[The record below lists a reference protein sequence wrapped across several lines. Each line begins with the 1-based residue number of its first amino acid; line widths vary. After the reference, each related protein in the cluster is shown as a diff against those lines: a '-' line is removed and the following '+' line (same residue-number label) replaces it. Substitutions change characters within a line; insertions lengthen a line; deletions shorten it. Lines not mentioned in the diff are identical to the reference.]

1 MKLYW
6 QEVRRGQRLVIGEG
20 DGGDGEQEIGG
31 VRLNKDVYD
40 AFAKTFG
47 YEPGRAVKGIPTLE
61 QAKEFVESFMPWDL
75 FEGTQGLTVEAEVLP
90 YSP

>member
-6 QEVRRGQRLVIGEG
+6 QEVRRGQRLVMG
-20 DGGDGEQEIGG
+20 DGDQEQEVGG

-47 YEPGRAVKGIPTLE
+47 YDPGRAARSTPWAMSSTSPPTSSTAALLR
-61 QAKEFVESFMPWDL
+61 STTSRNGP
-75 FEGTQGLTVEAEVLP
+75 EAP
-90 YSP
+90 

>member
-1 MKLYW
+1 LKLYW
-6 QEVRRGQRLVIGEG
+6 QEVRRGQRLVLGEG
-20 DGGDGEQEIGG
+20 DEEQEIGG

-40 AFAKTFG
+40 AFAKTFS

-61 QAKEFVESFMPWDL
+61 QAKEFVESFTPWDL
-75 FEGTQGLTVEAEVLP
+75 FEGSQGLTVEAEVQP

>member
-6 QEVRRGQRLVIGEG
+6 QEVRRGQRLVMG
-20 DGGDGEQEIGG
+20 DGDQEQEVGG

-47 YEPGRAVKGIPTLE
+47 YDPGRAVKGIPTLE
-61 QAKEFVESFMPWDL
+61 QAKEFVESFTPWDL
-75 FEGTQGLTVEAEVLP
+75 FEGSQGLTVEEEVQP
-90 YSP
+90 FKE

>member
-6 QEVRRGQRLVIGEG
+6 REVRRGQRLVLGEG
-20 DGGDGEQEIGG
+20 DEEQEIGG

-40 AFAKTFG
+40 AFAKTFS

-61 QAKEFVESFMPWDL
+61 QAKEFVESFTPWDL
-75 FEGTQGLTVEAEVLP
+75 IEGSQGLTVEAEVQP

>member
-6 QEVRRGQRLVIGEG
+6 REVRRGQRLVLGEG
-20 DGGDGEQEIGG
+20 NEGDEEQEIGG

-40 AFAKTFG
+40 AFAKTMS
-47 YEPGRAVKGIPTLE
+47 YEPGRAVKGIATLE
-61 QAKEFVESFMPWDL
+61 QAKEFVESFTPWDL
-75 FEGTQGLTVEAEVLP
+75 YEGTQELTVEAEVQP

>member
-6 QEVRRGQRLVIGEG
+6 REVRRGQRLVLG
-20 DGGDGEQEIGG
+20 DGDQEQEQEVGG

-47 YEPGRAVKGIPTLE
+47 YEPGRAVKGIATLE
-61 QAKEFVESFMPWDL
+61 QAKEFVESFTPWDL
-75 FEGTQGLTVEAEVLP
+75 FEGTQGLTVEEEVQP
-90 YSP
+90 PAA

>member
-6 QEVRRGQRLVIGEG
+6 REVRRGQRLVLGEG
-20 DGGDGEQEIGG
+20 DEEQEIGG

-40 AFAKTFG
+40 AFAKTFS

-61 QAKEFVESFMPWDL
+61 QAKEFVESFTPWDL
-75 FEGTQGLTVEAEVLP
+75 FEGSQRLTVEAKVQP

>member
-6 QEVRRGQRLVIGEG
+6 REVRRGQRLVLGEG
-20 DGGDGEQEIGG
+20 DEEQEIGG

-40 AFAKTFG
+40 AFAKTFS

-61 QAKEFVESFMPWDL
+61 QAKEFVESFTPWDL
-75 FEGTQGLTVEAEVLP
+75 FEGSQGLTVEAEVQP

>member
-6 QEVRRGQRLVIGEG
+6 REVRRGQRLVMGEEG
-20 DGGDGEQEIGG
+20 AEQEIGG

-47 YEPGRAVKGIPTLE
+47 YDPGRAVKGIPTLE
-61 QAKEFVESFMPWDL
+61 QAKEFVESFTPWDL
-75 FEGTQGLTVEAEVLP
+75 FEGTQGLVVEEEVQP
-90 YSP
+90 FRE

>member
-6 QEVRRGQRLVIGEG
+6 QEVRRGQRLVLGEG
-20 DGGDGEQEIGG
+20 DEEQEIGG

-40 AFAKTFG
+40 AFAKTFS

-61 QAKEFVESFMPWDL
+61 QAKEFVESFTPWDL
-75 FEGTQGLTVEAEVLP
+75 FEGSQGLTVEAEVQP

>member
-6 QEVRRGQRLVIGEG
+6 QEVRRGQRLVMG
-20 DGGDGEQEIGG
+20 DGDQEQEVGG

-47 YEPGRAVKGIPTLE
+47 YDPGRAVKGIPTLE
-61 QAKEFVESFMPWDL
+61 QAKEFVESFTPWDL
-75 FEGTQGLTVEAEVLP
+75 FEGTQGLTVEEEVQP
-90 YSP
+90 FKE